1 MQVQHCPAHCHEEK
15 EFTMAFFRSLFNPNR
30 ARREDIARY
39 VDIEYRGADRDAAYE
54 RMLKEAGL

>member
-1 MQVQHCPAHCHEEK
+1 
-15 EFTMAFFRSLFNPNR
+15 MAFFRSLFNPNR